1 MYPRGAGASST
12 RKTTATVH
20 ASIFFHVCFPLSFKL
35 WICKRTNLIHRQLTM
50 KRLVDLPLEASSI
63 IFKHWAFPLNFG
75 LNPLL
80 LGEFEALCHCYG
92 FFPFQVNVTY
102 VWHLIRQFQDR
113 CNKQNVL
120 KFLRHEAYHVL
131 VRGGSH
137 FCQLPKSG
145 GSGVFFFI
153 KTWGRGRHFL
163 LEKMPKFP
171 ASPPLSPPKK
181 KTYLPLIW

>member
-12 RKTTATVH
+12 RKTTATAH
-20 ASIFFHVCFPLSFKL
+20 ASIFFHVCFPLGFKL

-102 VWHLIRQFQDR
+102 IWHLIRQFQDR

-120 KFLRHEAYHVL
+120 KFLRHGAYHVL
-131 VRGGSH
+131 VRGGSY

-145 GSGVFFFI
+145 GSGVFFLSKREGGADTFFW
-153 KTWGRGRHFL
+153 K
-163 LEKMPKFP
+163 KCQN
-171 ASPPLSPPKK
+171 SPPLPPSPLPRKK
-181 KTYLPLIW
+181 RTFP